1 MRQFNYFLL
10 ILFATI
16 FTMGANQSLIGQS
29 KWSLHPGGDFVSRY
43 IWRGTDFGN
52 SPAIQPSLE
61 FGYSGFA
68 LGAWGSYSTND
79 ANFQEADLYLSYT
92 FKEIVTLTVT
102 DYFFPDGRIENN
114 DYLNYDSDSTRH
126 VLEGMISFNGTEK
139 IPLSL
144 IIATNFAGAD
154 AKTADGK
161 LQYSTYIE
169 LGYSTHL
176 GETSVDIFLG
186 GTPNNPDKDKG
197 ESGYYG
203 PKAGIVNFGITG
215 GRDIQIS
222 EKFAL
227 PIQVSLITNPV
238 QKNVF
243 FVFGISL

>member
-1 MRQFNYFLL
+1 MRQFTFTISIFFA
-10 ILFATI
+10 ILI
-16 FTMGANQSLIGQS
+16 FTGVNQAVIGQS
-29 KWSLHPGGDFVSRY
+29 KWSLDPGGDFVSRY

-61 FGYSGFA
+61 LGYSGFV

-79 ANFQEADLYLSYT
+79 ANFQEADLFLSYT
-92 FKEIVTLTVT
+92 FKELVTLTVT

-114 DYLNYDSDSTRH
+114 DYLNYESDSTGH
-126 VLEGMISFNGTEK
+126 VFEGMISFNGTEK

-144 IIATNFAGAD
+144 MVATNFAGAD
-154 AKTADGK
+154 AKTADNK

-169 LGYSTHL
+169 LGYSTHV
-176 GETSVDIFLG
+176 GETSLDVFLG
-186 GTPNNPDKDKG
+186 GTPTKPDKDKG

-203 PKAGIVNFGITG
+203 PKAGIVNVGITG
-215 GRDIQIS
+215 GRDIQIT

-227 PIQVSLITNPV
+227 PIRVSLITNPV